1 MSSLSEFTAAREVD
15 RRLRAML
22 RGYGLRST
30 AQRIAVLHVFAV
42 ADDSNAAGQR
52 VHLTAAQV
60 HERLAAAG
68 GAVDLTTV
76 YRTLTTLVNLGVLH
90 ATAHGDQAS
99 TYGLTTGTP
108 HHAVCT
114 GCGAVTEIPAAVL
127 APALQAVYE
136 ATGYRADAASVSV
149 NALCPDCQR
158 Q

>member
-1 MSSLSEFTAAREVD
+1 MPGLSEFTAARELD

-42 ADDSNAAGQR
+42 ADDAAGGPR

-60 HERLAAAG
+60 HDRLNAAG

-90 ATAHGDQAS
+90 AIARVDQPTS
-99 TYGLTTGTP
+99 YGLASGAH
-108 HHAVCT
+108 HHAVCIR
-114 GCGAVTEIPAAVL
+114 CGAVSEIP
-127 APALQAVYE
+127 
-136 ATGYRADAASVSV
+136 TASLS
-149 NALCPDCQR
+149 A
-158 Q
+158 